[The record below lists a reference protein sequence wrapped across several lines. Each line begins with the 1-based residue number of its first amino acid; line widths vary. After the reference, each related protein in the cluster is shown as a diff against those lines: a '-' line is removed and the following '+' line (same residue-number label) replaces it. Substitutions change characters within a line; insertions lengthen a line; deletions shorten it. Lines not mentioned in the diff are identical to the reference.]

1 VTAGTDISYL
11 LKCAIPDA
19 LEPIIKT
26 LVGKV
31 IPRGGEG
38 DRYRIAYFGAFSSR
52 VAADLLA
59 FGRNQR
65 LDGALILIDD
75 DVLRALY
82 YRQGRVVGGDS
93 NVLFERLGRVLL
105 RAALVDDATASAL
118 ISAEEASGVGAA
130 TAVLPADVARFGLE
144 RRTWDIAAG
153 LFLIHRG
160 NFLILEGAPDLG
172 AVEALDL
179 SPMDLAIEGLRRY
192 DEWRNGAAGVPIP
205 VRKAPE
211 KRPPEAPA
219 TPGTPATVRKPTV
232 RSAASAADE
241 ILRQLRDEG

>member
-1 VTAGTDISYL
+1 VTAGTDIAYL
-11 LKCAIPDA
+11 LKRAIPDA
-19 LEPIIKT
+19 LEPILT
-26 LVGKV
+26 PLVGKV
-31 IPRGGEG
+31 IPRSGEG

-75 DVLRALY
+75 DVLRAIY
-82 YRQGRVVGGDS
+82 YRQGRVIGADS
-93 NVLFERLGRVLL
+93 SVLFERLGRVLL
-105 RAALVDDATASAL
+105 RAALVDEATAGAL
-118 ISAEEASGVGAA
+118 ISAEEASGVAA
-130 TAVLPADVARFGLE
+130 AVAVLPADVARFGLE

-160 NFLILEGAPDLG
+160 NFIIIEGAPNLG
-172 AVEALDL
+172 AVEALDI

-205 VRKAPE
+205 ARKSPE
-211 KRPPEAPA
+211 TRPPEAPA
-219 TPGTPATVRKPTV
+219 AVRKPPV
-232 RSAASAADE
+232 KSAASAADE
-241 ILRQLRDEG
+241 ILRQLRDEV

>member
-82 YRQGRVVGGDS
+82 YRQGRVVGADS

-160 NFLILEGAPDLG
+160 NFLILEGAPELG

-205 VRKAPE
+205 VRKSPE
-211 KRPPEAPA
+211 TRPPEAPA
-219 TPGTPATVRKPTV
+219 TPATPVVRKPTV

-241 ILRQLRDEG
+241 ILRQLRDEV

>member
-1 VTAGTDISYL
+1 MTAGTDISYL
-11 LKCAIPDA
+11 LKRAIPDA
-19 LEPIIKT
+19 LEPVLKP

-31 IPRGGEG
+31 IPRSGEG

-75 DVLRALY
+75 DVLRAIY
-82 YRQGRVVGGDS
+82 YRQGRVIGADS

-105 RAALVDDATASAL
+105 RAALVDEATASSL
-118 ISAEEASGVGAA
+118 ISAEESSGVSAA
-130 TAVLPADVARFGLE
+130 TAALPADVARFGLE
-144 RRTWDIAAG
+144 RRPWDIAAG

-160 NFLILEGAPDLG
+160 NFLILEGAPELG
-172 AVEALDL
+172 SVEPLDL

-205 VRKAPE
+205 VRKSPE
-211 KRPPEAPA
+211 TRPPEAPVA
-219 TPGTPATVRKPTV
+219 GRKPPIK
-232 RSAASAADE
+232 SAASAADE
-241 ILRQLRDEG
+241 ILRQLRDEV

>member
-1 VTAGTDISYL
+1 MTAGTDISYL
-11 LKCAIPDA
+11 LKRAIPDA
-19 LEPIIKT
+19 LEPILT
-26 LVGKV
+26 PLVGRV
-31 IPRGGEG
+31 IPRSGEG

-75 DVLRALY
+75 DVLRAIY
-82 YRQGRVVGGDS
+82 YRQGRIIGADS

-105 RAALVDDATASAL
+105 RAALVDDSMAGAL
-118 ISAEEASGVGAA
+118 ISAEEASGVAAA

-144 RRTWDIAAG
+144 RRAWDIAAG

-160 NFLILEGAPDLG
+160 NFLILEGAPELG

-205 VRKAPE
+205 TRKAPE
-211 KRPPEAPA
+211 TRPPEAPA
-219 TPGTPATVRKPTV
+219 PVRKPSV
-232 RSAASAADE
+232 KSAASAADE
-241 ILRQLRDEG
+241 ILRQLRDEV